1 MQKVRNK
8 QKGMIA
14 GARVLGAS
22 LILSTSPLAPFT
34 TVYAETGEGRV
45 PNVTLPNGV
54 PKNYDLTWFD
64 ELMGTNSTE
73 QNGIILF
80 QVSILKQEHKCI
92 SQMTQQMYL

>member
-22 LILSTSPLAPFT
+22 LILSTSLLAPFT

-64 ELMGTNSTE
+64 EFDGGQTRQNKMGL
-73 QNGIILF
+73 ILF
-80 QVSILKQEHKCI
+80 SSFDPKAR
-92 SQMTQQMYL
+92 TQNAFHR